1 MEDDAEILNR
11 IARLKGQ
18 IEQKKQGTQTHQ
30 HGQHRP
36 HPTPYR
42 GASRWA
48 PYGRGRGGG
57 RGGYTPP
64 VKNLT
69 LVNNDSTPA
78 LLDMIQNGNDDDGA
92 MNFAT
97 SNTHQLMNQGT
108 YEREKK
114 QKEEEHRV
122 TKRQKIN
129 RKERSHLITHAT
141 ERGSREILIEGLR
154 FQLRDDGSKL
164 IRLPGECL
172 RELRTEQ
179 LCLII
184 TDPSTSAKE
193 TPKVI
198 KVANV
203 AFFRTKNGNLVRANA
218 VKGLTRYLL
227 RHNVSE
233 HVSRTYVSNYT
244 RTNLPSTKA
253 QCENFTKHGTL
264 SPLPPPASFLTTN
277 STLASA

>member
-1 MEDDAEILNR
+1 MEDDAEILNK

-36 HPTPYR
+36 HATPYR
-42 GASRWA
+42 GASRWS

-57 RGGYTPP
+57 RGGYAPP

-69 LVNNDSTPA
+69 LVNNNSTPA
-78 LLDMIQNGNDDDGA
+78 LLDTTQSGNDDDRA
-92 MNFAT
+92 KNFAT

-114 QKEEEHRV
+114 QKEEDRA

-141 ERGSREILIEGLR
+141 ERGSREMLIEGLR

-164 IRLPGECL
+164 IRLPGEYL
-172 RELRTEQ
+172 RKIRPGQ
-179 LCLII
+179 LCSTIADS
-184 TDPSTSAKE
+184 TTSAKE

-218 VKGLTRYLL
+218 IKSLTRYLL
-227 RHNVSE
+227 RHNASE
-233 HVSRTYVSNYT
+233 HVSRTYISNYA
-244 RTNLPSTKA
+244 RTNLPSAKA

-264 SPLPPPASFLTTN
+264 PPLPPPASFLTTN

>member
-11 IARLKGQ
+11 IARLRGQ

-36 HPTPYR
+36 HATPYR
-42 GASRWA
+42 GASRWS

-57 RGGYTPP
+57 RGGYAPP

-69 LVNNDSTPA
+69 LVNNNSNPA
-78 LLDMIQNGNDDDGA
+78 LHETAQNGDEDDRTK
-92 MNFAT
+92 NFAT
-97 SNTHQLMNQGT
+97 SNTHQLMNQNT

-114 QKEEEHRV
+114 QKEEHRV

-129 RKERSHLITHAT
+129 RKERSNLITHAA
-141 ERGSREILIEGLR
+141 ERGSREMLIEGLR

-172 RELRTEQ
+172 RELRNGQ

-218 VKGLTRYLL
+218 IKSLTRYLP
-227 RHNVSE
+227 RHNASE
-233 HVSRTYVSNYT
+233 HVFRTYILNYI
-244 RTNLPSTKA
+244 RINLPSTKA
-253 QCENFTKHGTL
+253 QCENFTKYGTL
-264 SPLPPPASFLTTN
+264 SPLPPPASLLTTN